1 MRFLTGKPQIYIA
14 NVDEDGLAQDN
25 DYVDETRR
33 IAAESGAEVIKICA
47 QLEAE
52 MAGLSEDFTETTF
65 EPLDD
70 VWEDEL
76 RRLFDDGE

>member
-1 MRFLTGKPQIYIA
+1 
-14 NVDEDGLAQDN
+14 
-25 DYVDETRR
+25 
-33 IAAESGAEVIKICA
+33 
-47 QLEAE
+47 